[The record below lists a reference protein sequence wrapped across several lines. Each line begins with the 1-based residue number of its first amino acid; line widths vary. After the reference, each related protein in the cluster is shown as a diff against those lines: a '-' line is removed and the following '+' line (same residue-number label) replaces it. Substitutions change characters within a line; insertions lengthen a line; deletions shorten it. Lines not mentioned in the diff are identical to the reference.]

1 MRDVLHSTEEP
12 VTIEEILMEFR
23 GAPESSVGHFADRV
37 RLAAQAE
44 IWDEMRAIDTAQV
57 SVAMQRIDSRA
68 RQRLS
73 KGGRCGE

>member
-1 MRDVLHSTEEP
+1 M
-12 VTIEEILMEFR
+12 TIEEILMEFR
-23 GAPESSVGHFADRV
+23 GAPESSVARIADHV

-68 RQRLS
+68 RARLS
-73 KGGRCGE
+73 KGSRSNG

>member
-1 MRDVLHSTEEP
+1 M
-12 VTIEEILMEFR
+12 TIEEILMEFR
-23 GAPESSVGHFADRV
+23 GAHESSVGHFADRV
-37 RLAAQAE
+37 RLAAHAE

-68 RQRLS
+68 RMRLS

>member
-1 MRDVLHSTEEP
+1 MS
-12 VTIEEILMEFR
+12 IEEILRDLAAQVECGLR
-23 GAPESSVGHFADRV
+23 VDDRIIARIADHV

-68 RQRLS
+68 RMRLS
-73 KGGRCGE
+73 KGSQSNG

>member
-1 MRDVLHSTEEP
+1 M
-12 VTIEEILMEFR
+12 TIEEILHDLAAQVECGLR
-23 GAPESSVGHFADRV
+23 VSDSIIAATADRV

-73 KGGRCGE
+73 KGGRRGE

>member
-1 MRDVLHSTEEP
+1 MS
-12 VTIEEILMEFR
+12 IEEILRDLAAQVECGLR
-23 GAPESSVGHFADRV
+23 VDDRVVARVADHV
-37 RLAAQAE
+37 RLAAHAE

-68 RQRLS
+68 RMRLS

>member
-1 MRDVLHSTEEP
+1 MS
-12 VTIEEILMEFR
+12 IEELLRDLAAQVENGLRVDDRFIAR
-23 GAPESSVGHFADRV
+23 IADRV

-68 RQRLS
+68 RARLS
-73 KGGRCGE
+73 KGGRRGE